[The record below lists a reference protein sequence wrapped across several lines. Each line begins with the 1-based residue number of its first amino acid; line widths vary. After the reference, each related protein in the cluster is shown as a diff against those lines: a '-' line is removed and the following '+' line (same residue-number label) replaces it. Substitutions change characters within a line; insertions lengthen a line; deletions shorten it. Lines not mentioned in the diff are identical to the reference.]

1 MSAAVGTGRMAVIGM
16 FDGVHTGH
24 RYLLGELKRYAS
36 LSGLSPLAITFSNHP
51 LELVAPEKAP
61 RILTPTEEKIRLINE
76 ENVECMAITFD
87 RQLRETPTA
96 DFLRMLHDR
105 LGVEALLM
113 GYNNRFGYN
122 APKDFEE
129 YRLLGEN
136 CGIEIVP
143 AKEYAPEGT
152 GISSTRIRTLLTQ
165 GNVEEAAR
173 LLGRPYSLI
182 GTVESGKQLGRSLGF
197 PTANLRLADPRQLVP
212 MAGVYATTALGH
224 PAMTNIGT
232 RPTVDTEGT
241 TTIET
246 HIIGCNKDL
255 YGSRLTVDFRH
266 RIRPERR
273 FNSPE
278 ELAAQLRA
286 DRTAALAGF

>member
-76 ENVECMAITFD
+76 ETVECMAITFD

-136 CGIEIVP
+136 CGVEIVP

-173 LLGRPYSLI
+173 LLGRPYSLV

-197 PTANLRLADPRQLVP
+197 PTANLRLADQRQLVP

-232 RPTVDTEGT
+232 RPTVDTAGT

-273 FNSPE
+273 FNSLE

>member
-136 CGIEIVP
+136 CGVEIVP

-173 LLGRPYSLI
+173 LLGRPYSLV

-197 PTANLRLADPRQLVP
+197 PTANLRLADQRQLVP

-232 RPTVDTEGT
+232 RPTVDTAGT

-273 FNSPE
+273 FNSLE